1 MDNSMDKY
9 LGQLLDNRYEII
21 EVIGTG
27 GMAVVYKAL
36 CHRLNRYVAIK
47 MLREDMAL
55 DEEFRSRFHTES
67 QAVAMLSH
75 PNIVAVYDFS
85 RSSDVEYIVME
96 LIDGITLK
104 QYMKKKG
111 GPLSWKEALHFAT
124 QIAKALNH
132 AHSKGIIH
140 RDIKPHNIMIVKDG
154 TVKVADFGIACLQN
168 AQNTKDQETVG
179 SVHYIS
185 PEQAKG
191 EDVDARSDIYS
202 LGVVLYEMLTG
213 QLPFEGDSPVSIAL
227 QHISSTPTPPREI
240 NPEIPPGLEAITMK
254 AMNPNREER
263 YQSAE
268 ELLEDLEEFRKS
280 QASIPV
286 GAGAGTMG
294 ISAMEPGGYM
304 TADGERQ
311 YVIHKNVEPIKKG
324 PGELNRES
332 YRRRRGR
339 SRKVSLLSGLF
350 CVMVFILAVFVYLW
364 NSWLK
369 DIFTE
374 AERINIPNFV
384 GSPYEDIIGN
394 PEFAGV
400 FNFTV
405 VYTVDPDSPEG
416 MIIGQNPE
424 PYRSMMLVPEGIDVE
439 LKVSAGAQMVQ
450 VPDVINKDYREAV
463 KILEDYGFIVETEVQ
478 PSNEITKDYVVSTN
492 PAPGQQLSAGSTIY
506 VTISAGPEIVNVKV
520 PNLIGLTQNAAISAL
535 ERANLTVGTISQVE
549 SDMPEGTI
557 IWQSVAANTEVPEH
571 TKIYLQVSIGPK
583 ETPTPTPEETPAF
596 SEDDEEDVSPP
607 AVTTPPPA
615 ESVTPVE

>member
-36 CHRLNRYVAIK
+36 CHRLNRYVAVK
-47 MLREDMAL
+47 MLREDLAL
-55 DEEFRSRFHTES
+55 DEEFRRRFHTES

-96 LIDGITLK
+96 LIEGITLK
-104 QYMKKKG
+104 QYMKKK

-168 AQNTKDQETVG
+168 AQNTTGQETVG

-213 QLPFEGDSPVSIAL
+213 QLPFEGDSPVSVAI

-240 NPEIPPGLEAITMK
+240 NPEIPAGLEAITMK

-268 ELLEDLEEFRKS
+268 ELLADLEEFRKS
-280 QASIPV
+280 QASIPINV
-286 GAGAGTMG
+286 GAGAMG
-294 ISAMEPGGYM
+294 VTPEPGGYM
-304 TADGERQ
+304 SAHGERQ
-311 YVIHKNVEPIKKG
+311 YIISKNVEPVRG
-324 PGELNRES
+324 PRELNRES
-332 YRRRRGR
+332 YKRRRGR

-350 CVMVFILAVFVYLW
+350 CVLVFILAIFVYLW

-369 DIFTE
+369 EIFTE
-374 AERINIPNFV
+374 AERINAPNFV
-384 GSPYEDIIGN
+384 GSPYEDIIEN

-405 VYTVDPDSPEG
+405 VYAVDPDSPEG
-416 MIIGQNPE
+416 MIIGQDPE
-424 PYRSMMLVPEGIDVE
+424 PYRSMMLVPEGIDIE
-439 LKVSAGAQMVQ
+439 LKVSTGAQMVP
-450 VPDVINKDYREAV
+450 VPDVINKDYRVAV
-463 KILEDYGFIVETEVQ
+463 QMLEECGFVVET
-478 PSNEITKDYVVSTN
+478 
-492 PAPGQQLSAGSTIY
+492 
-506 VTISAGPEIVNVKV
+506 
-520 PNLIGLTQNAAISAL
+520 
-535 ERANLTVGTISQVE
+535 
-549 SDMPEGTI
+549 
-557 IWQSVAANTEVPEH
+557 
-571 TKIYLQVSIGPK
+571 
-583 ETPTPTPEETPAF
+583 
-596 SEDDEEDVSPP
+596 
-607 AVTTPPPA
+607 
-615 ESVTPVE
+615 